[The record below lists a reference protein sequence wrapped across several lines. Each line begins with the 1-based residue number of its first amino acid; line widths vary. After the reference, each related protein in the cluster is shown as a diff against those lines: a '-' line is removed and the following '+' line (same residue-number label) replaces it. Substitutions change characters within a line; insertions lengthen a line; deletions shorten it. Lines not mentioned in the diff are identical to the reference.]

1 MPGLSKR
8 QHRALNLARSRHG
21 RRKSGLILCEGQRC
35 CAEAL
40 ERRPEWLEL
49 AVCSDTFAAG
59 PAFAAVDAACRAR
72 GVTPVVVAGR
82 EFAGLAVTQHP
93 QGVLVLL
100 SRPDPV
106 ADRSAPTSPFVV
118 VLDRVGEPG
127 NVGTILRTAWAV
139 GLRDVWLTRGTADPL
154 APKAVRAGMGTQFAL
169 ELTTVAD
176 LAEARD
182 GLRSSGYATLWL
194 SVPRGGVSCFDP
206 AFELSRSGLVIGS
219 EATGVDVCPDGRP
232 VSIPMP
238 GDAES
243 LNVAQAATVL
253 LFEAVRRGVV

>member
-1 MPGLSKR
+1 M
-8 QHRALNLARSRHG
+8 
-21 RRKSGLILCEGQRC
+21 ILCEGQRC

-40 ERRPEWLEL
+40 DRRPEWLEI
-49 AVCSDTFAAG
+49 AVCGSAFATG
-59 PAFAAVDAACRAR
+59 PGFAAVEAACRAR
-72 GVTPVVVAGR
+72 GVAPVVVADR
-82 EFAGLAVTQHP
+82 EFAGLAGTQHP
-93 QGVLVLL
+93 QGVLVLMR
-100 SRPDPV
+100 RPDP
-106 ADRSAPTSPFVV
+106 AAHIGAPTSPFIV

-127 NVGTILRTAWAV
+127 NLGTILRTAWAV
-139 GLRDVWLTRGTADPL
+139 GLRDVWLTRGTADPF
-154 APKAVRAGMGTQFAL
+154 APKAIRAGMGAQFAL

-176 LAEARD
+176 LAEAGD
-182 GLRSSGYATLWL
+182 GLRTSGYGTLWL

-206 AFELSRSGLVIGS
+206 AFELGRCGLVIGS
-219 EATGVDVCPDGRP
+219 EAAGVEACPEGRP